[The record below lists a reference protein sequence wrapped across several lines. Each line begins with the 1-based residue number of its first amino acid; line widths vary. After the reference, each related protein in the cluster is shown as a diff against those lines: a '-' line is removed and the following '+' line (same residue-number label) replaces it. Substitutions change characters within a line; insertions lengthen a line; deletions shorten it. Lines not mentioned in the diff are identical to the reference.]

1 YCHVFVSWDPREATM
16 GDREKL
22 HRAQEIQREL
32 NDKGLSRRAFLDR
45 LKVLGVGFG
54 AAAMLGVRDADAGVH
69 SAASVSLESTNPTL
83 NNIIEEGRQD
93 LVGEDGPNI
102 LVADGRYSRRY
113 SRTYNKYAR
122 YSKYSRHYTRYAKYS
137 RHYARYSRYSRH
149 YARYARY
156 SRYSRYSRHYA
167 RYARYSRY
175 SRY

>member
-1 YCHVFVSWDPREATM
+1 MSE
-16 GDREKL
+16 REKL
-22 HRAQEIQREL
+22 QQAQEIQREL

-54 AAAMLGVRDADAGVH
+54 AAAMLGVRDADADVR
-69 SAASVSLESTNPTL
+69 SDASLSLKSTNPAL

-93 LVGEDGPNI
+93 LLGAEGDG
-102 LVADGRYSRRY
+102 LKTQMADGRYSRG
-113 SRTYNKYAR
+113 
-122 YSKYSRHYTRYAKYS
+122 YSRHYSRYS

-156 SRYSRYSRHYA
+156 SRYSRHYARYA
-167 RYARYSRY
+167 RYARYSRHYARY

>member
-1 YCHVFVSWDPREATM
+1 MSE
-16 GDREKL
+16 REKL
-22 HRAQEIQREL
+22 QQAQEIQREL

-54 AAAMLGVRDADAGVH
+54 AAAMLGVRDAGAGVQ
-69 SAASVSLESTNPTL
+69 SDASVSLESTNPTL

-93 LVGEDGPNI
+93 LGAEGDGPN
-102 LVADGRYSRRY
+102 VQMADGRYSRGY

-149 YARYARY
+149 YARYNKYARY
-156 SRYSRYSRHYA
+156 AKYSRHYA